1 MDVVIV
7 KEVRLIVAVD
17 DLDFKIKDVAFE
29 AKVLNR
35 YGTFDQIA
43 NKNMEDLGYAYLHC
57 DLLDRVALTTITLRV
72 KSHHIEMHEQH
83 LHKMHVCESG
93 KFWH

>member
-1 MDVVIV
+1 MIWIS
-7 KEVRLIVAVD
+7 KLKMLHLR
-17 DLDFKIKDVAFE
+17 
-29 AKVLNR
+29 AKVLNK

-43 NKNMEDLGYAYLHC
+43 NKNLEDPGYAYLHC
-57 DLLDRVALTTITLRV
+57 DFLDTVALTTITLRV
-72 KSHHIEMHEQH
+72 KSHHIEMHEQN

>member
-1 MDVVIV
+1 MKEVELVIV
-7 KEVRLIVAVD
+7 VD

-43 NKNMEDLGYAYLHC
+43 NRSMERSKLC
-57 DLLDRVALTTITLRV
+57 IFALELVGQGNFDHNHFESEIVSYRATETTFVER
-72 KSHHIEMHEQH
+72 
-83 LHKMHVCESG
+83 HVCEGG